1 MKSIY
6 LLIVLLFICC
16 DENKIENNL
25 ESIYDF
31 NNNQITGKDNPVNIS
46 ISDKNKIIYNVKCD
60 SLVNVK
66 EKIYLYDNVDIEIFN
81 NNIKSTQL
89 FSDNAVIKGQIEKN
103 GRNTNYNF
111 SKADMIAEGN
121 VVINSIDK
129 DDQLFTNK
137 IMLFNNNRC
146 NILID
151 TSQMVTYINNND
163 TMRGYGF
170 ESDCEM
176 NNWKILKPMGTI
188 YN

>member
-1 MKSIY
+1 MKLIY
-6 LLIVLLFICC
+6 LFIVLIFMCC
-16 DENKIENNL
+16 NENKSENNL

-31 NNNQITGKDNPVNIS
+31 NNNQITGKDNSVNIS
-46 ISDKNKIIYNVKCD
+46 ISDKDKIIYNIKCD
-60 SLVNVK
+60 SLVNTK

-89 FSDNAVIKGQIEKN
+89 FSNNAIIKGQIEKN

-111 SKADMIAEGN
+111 SKADMVAEGN
-121 VVINSIDK
+121 VVIKSIERN
-129 DDQLFTNK
+129 DQLFTNK

-151 TSQMVTYINNND
+151 TSQMVTYINHND

-176 NNWKILKPMGTI
+176 NNWKILKPMVTI

>member
-66 EKIYLYDNVDIEIFN
+66 EKIYLYYNVDIEIFN

-129 DDQLFTNK
+129 DDQLFPNK